1 MKALLRKDLYVLS
14 TTLKS
19 TLLLWMIFPLV
30 ALFSPENSSF
40 ILYTGLI
47 AGTLSSTLI
56 SYEER
61 EKWPMFVGTLP
72 ISKKQVVTAR
82 YAFTLLMI
90 IAATLI
96 GAVIFLTYVLR
107 GSPEYASPA
116 LLVQNFATSLL
127 MPSLLLPVTY
137 RFGVEKGRYFV
148 MFVIIFVAIGSQQFV
163 SQFSNISNLAGY
175 FAPMMI
181 IVSLALFAASYA
193 LSVKWYTAKESH

>member
-1 MKALLRKDLYVLS
+1 MKDLLRKDLYVLS

>member
-137 RFGVEKGRYFV
+137 RFGVEKGRYVV